1 MKKGLITLLLMMNN
15 VYAACSFEQTSFN
28 GNFGIIQAG
37 QVGELATSIGVVC
50 PSGQSYAISPTTDK
64 INVIGKNE
72 VLEIKVATEPSF
84 SYFLKTSDSITG
96 IGTGKVQY
104 HNLYFR
110 ITSTNTLA
118 PDYGKGKVLI
128 NSANIAVQYNFIIK

>member
-1 MKKGLITLLLMMNN
+1 
-15 VYAACSFEQTSFN
+15 TSFN
-28 GNFGIIQAG
+28 GNFGIIHAG

-84 SYFLKTSDSITG
+84 AYFLKTSD
-96 IGTGKVQY
+96 
-104 HNLYFR
+104 
-110 ITSTNTLA
+110 
-118 PDYGKGKVLI
+118 
-128 NSANIAVQYNFIIK
+128 